1 LQTKKYIITLLALIL
16 SISAHCADKVQ
27 IQLWHQMIYSHRS
40 VLANVVKDFEQDNPD
55 VEVVSIYRETEEL
68 RSAFQS
74 AAMGGS
80 GPELIFGPSDQIG
93 PFVTMGLLQNLD
105 EVYTQEELEAFD
117 PLSRVKYHDQLYML
131 GNSVGNFLMLIYNK
145 DYIQTPPKTLE
156 EFIRVAQ
163 ENTIINEN
171 GSGNQRYGLAFNY
184 TEPFFFVPWVTGFGE
199 HFIKNDNIPNLATTS
214 MADAFSLMHDF
225 KEKYKIV
232 PLECDYEAANALF
245 KEGRAAMIINGDWS
259 WGDYRAANVNF
270 GIARFPLIEKSGKY
284 PAPLVGTTG
293 YSLNK
298 NISSPAKKEASL
310 KLLRYLT
317 SEKIQTRFTKEISTF
332 PSRLKIRETAL
343 VTSNPILNEASKIME
358 TGRPMPVVPEVRAI
372 WDSLR
377 GLYQSVLAG
386 TMTPEKAAS
395 EAQEKAEK
403 QILQMNEVLKPDAS
417 LTIIYIVFA
426 IAIAIG
432 LFYFTKSLRK
442 IVSDIMERNHFPY
455 FMILPAYLG
464 ILSVVLFPFV
474 YNILLS
480 FSNFSLHTFENWN
493 LIGIHHYIEVLT
505 DPKFYEI
512 LVKTIIWTLTN
523 VFFHVSIGVIL
534 AVIIEQV
541 MPKKNIWR
549 TILIIPWAIPQ
560 YITAL
565 TWRGMFNQEYGPIN
579 IFLHDYLKLS
589 PIQWLSQPLTTFAAC
604 LLTNVWLGF
613 PFMMI
618 VALGG
623 LQSIPKSVYESA
635 ELDGANPLQKFFHI
649 TWPML
654 TPVIKPAALLGCIWT
669 FNTLNVIWLVSNSG
683 EPADQTHIL
692 VSYVYKAAFNLY
704 RYGYSAALSVVI
716 FVILVFASL
725 GANYINKKST
735 KAEF

>member
-1 LQTKKYIITLLALIL
+1 
-16 SISAHCADKVQ
+16 
-27 IQLWHQMIYSHRS
+27 MIYSHRS
-40 VLANVVKDFEQDNPD
+40 VLAEVIKDFERENPD
-55 VEVVSIYRETEEL
+55 IEVVSIYRETEEL

-80 GPELIFGPSDQIG
+80 GPEIIFGPSDQVG

-105 EVYTQEELEAFD
+105 DVYKQDELEDFD
-117 PLSRVKYHDQLYML
+117 PLARVKFNDELYML

-145 DYIQTPPKTLE
+145 ALIKTPPKTLE
-156 EFIRVAQ
+156 EFIQVAK
-163 ENTIINEN
+163 ENTSPAN
-171 GSGNQRYGLAFNY
+171 GKDSSARYGLAFNY

-199 HFIKNDNIPNLATTS
+199 HFIKDDNIPNLATTS
-214 MADAFSLMHDF
+214 MIDAFKLMHDF
-225 KEKYKIV
+225 KEVYKIV

-259 WGDYRAANVNF
+259 WGDYKAAGVDF
-270 GIARFPLIEKSGKY
+270 GVASFPLIEKSGKH

-298 NISSPAKKEASL
+298 NIHSQAKKDASI

-317 SEKIQTRFTKEISTF
+317 SEEIQMYFTKEISTF
-332 PSRLKIRETAL
+332 PSRYKIRETEL
-343 VTSNPILNEASKIME
+343 VTGNPILNEASKIMK
-358 TGRPMPVVPEVRAI
+358 TGQPMPIVPEVRAI

-386 TMTPEKAAS
+386 NMAPEEAAS
-395 EAQEKAEK
+395 LAQEKAEK
-403 QILQMNEVLKPDAS
+403 QISQMNEILKPDAS
-417 LTIIYIVFA
+417 LNVIYALFAVVIII
-426 IAIAIG
+426 I
-432 LFYFTKSLRK
+432 LFYFAKSLKK
-442 IVSDIMERNHFPY
+442 IVTDIMERNHFPY
-455 FMILPAYLG
+455 VMILPAYLG

-480 FSNFSLHTFENWN
+480 FSNFSLHTFESWS

-512 LVKTIIWTLTN
+512 LLKTIIWTLTN

-579 IFLHDYLKLS
+579 LFLQEYLQLS
-589 PIQWLSQPLTTFAAC
+589 PIQWLSQPMTTFAAC

-623 LQSIPKSVYESA
+623 LQSIPKSIYESA

-649 TWPML
+649 TWPMI

-704 RYGYSAALSVVI
+704 RYGYSAALSVII
-716 FVILVFASL
+716 FVILVLASL
-725 GANYINKKST
+725 GANYINKKSA
-735 KAEF
+735 KAEL